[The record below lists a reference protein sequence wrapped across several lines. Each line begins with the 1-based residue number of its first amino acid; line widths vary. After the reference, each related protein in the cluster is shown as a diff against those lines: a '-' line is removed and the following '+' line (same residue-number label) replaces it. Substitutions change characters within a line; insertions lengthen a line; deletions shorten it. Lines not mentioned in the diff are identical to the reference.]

1 MSQLFNDR
9 ALKQRHRSGDR
20 NGPVTL
26 LTPPLRATLGLG
38 ALIAL
43 AGGVWATFARIP
55 VSVQGSGV
63 LLPVSTINA
72 SLSGTNGSAVYMFNK
87 PQKEWHKKARYF
99 ATSPDKVTN
108 EELLKLAKSIYEESY
123 NTVSLASGSSASEI
137 FARNLKETFT
147 GLKVPK
153 GQLMMW
159 IQSSGELERLSST
172 IEDVERAIATN
183 KAQREN
189 IERKQ
194 IILGKELKSRSS
206 YLQSMNDL
214 AKKGFV
220 NMQSILQEQSQVDN
234 VKSQILNNNDQLIEI
249 INKLAESYSSLR
261 GQTAKLI
268 NKQLI
273 YAGQD
278 LYISSIIPNNGEGVG
293 EGDVLMQLSNNQ
305 LDQPVMVP
313 VFLSSK
319 EMAQVFPGMQA
330 LATPSGYKRSEVGGI
345 RGKVVSMAK
354 LPSGLQEVKARTG
367 VKALAQSIVSE
378 EPVPTLA
385 VVALEQSDQSPINGG
400 GYRWSSDSDL
410 PYPPTP
416 GDSLSVEITTRKV
429 APISLVIPAI
439 RSFFGITPPEAPKG
453 AAKQGSR
460 AETDQSDNR

>member
-1 MSQLFNDR
+1 MNQLFNDR
-9 ALKQRHRSGDR
+9 ALKQRHRSGDK

-26 LTPPLRATLGLG
+26 LTPPLQATLGLG

-43 AGGVWATFARIP
+43 AGGLWATFARIP

-72 SLSGTNGSAVYMFNK
+72 SLSGTNGSAIYMFNT

-99 ATSPDKVTN
+99 ATSPDKVGN
-108 EELLKLAKSIYEESY
+108 QDLLTLAKTIYEESS
-123 NTVSLASGSSASEI
+123 NTTSLSSNTSASEI

-153 GQLMMW
+153 GHLMMW
-159 IQSSGELERLSST
+159 IQSAGELERLSST
-172 IEDVERAIATN
+172 IEDVERSIATN
-183 KAQREN
+183 KAQKQN
-189 IERKQ
+189 IQSKQ
-194 IILGKELKSRSS
+194 ITLGNELKNRSE
-206 YLQSMNDL
+206 YLQSMNKL
-214 AKKGFV
+214 AEKGFV

-249 INKLAESYSSLR
+249 TNKLAKSYSSLR

-268 NKQLI
+268 NEQLI
-273 YAGQD
+273 YAGKN

-319 EMAQVFPGMQA
+319 EMAQVLPGMKV

-354 LPSGLQEVKARTG
+354 LPSGIEEVKARTG
-367 VKALAQSIVSE
+367 VKALAQSIVSKQA
-378 EPVPTLA
+378 VPTLA
-385 VVALEQSDQSPINGG
+385 VVALEKSDQSPINGG
-400 GYRWSSDSDL
+400 GYRWSSDSEL

-416 GDSLSVEITTRKV
+416 GDALSVEITTRRV

-439 RSFFGITPPEAPKG
+439 RRFFGITPPDTPEGIDKQVSPSNRNQG
-453 AAKQGSR
+453 A
-460 AETDQSDNR
+460 E